1 MNLQNVQAL
10 VEQVAQAVMQLR
22 VTLENHELPGLEAAI
37 VNSQMALKGL
47 EAHPGGVEGLRQL
60 ITTFPA
66 DAQKQLN
73 DRLEEARSNHQLNS
87 DLIRLGAQRCAV
99 FCGRHLLQRG
109 RCVLHGRRAVAGQ
122 VLIQAQGL
130 NVQQRANG
138 DHRLCMQLAD
148 APRR

>member
-22 VTLENHELPGLEAAI
+22 VTLENNELPGLEAAI

-87 DLIRLGAQRCAV
+87 DLIRLAMQRNAALQAFAAQSSAGATYSSEGGVSFMGGGQ
-99 FCGRHLLQRG
+99 LLG
-109 RCVLHGRRAVAGQ
+109 KF
-122 VLIQAQGL
+122 
-130 NVQQRANG
+130 
-138 DHRLCMQLAD
+138 
-148 APRR
+148 

>member
-73 DRLEEARSNHQLNS
+73 DRLEEARSNHQLNWPCS
-87 DLIRLGAQRCAV
+87 ATLLC
-99 FCGRHLLQRG
+99 RHLLRSLL
-109 RCVLHGRRAVAGQ
+109 RAPLTPARAVCPSWAAGSCW
-122 VLIQAQGL
+122 ASSDSSAGL
-130 NVQQRANG
+130 KRPAAREWRSSPVYATG
-138 DHRLCMQLAD
+138 
-148 APRR
+148 

>member
-60 ITTFPA
+60 IATFPE
-66 DAQKQLN
+66 AQQQELN
-73 DRLEEARSNHQLNS
+73 SRLEQARTDHQLNS
-87 DLIRLGAQRCAV
+87 DLIRLAMQRNAALQAYAAQSSAGATYSSEGGVSFLGGGQ
-99 FCGRHLLQRG
+99 LLG
-109 RCVLHGRRAVAGQ
+109 KF
-122 VLIQAQGL
+122 
-130 NVQQRANG
+130 
-138 DHRLCMQLAD
+138 
-148 APRR
+148 